1 MQVACRQLGF
11 LGAKRFYTHGG
22 GTGPTWL
29 DDVNCRGT
37 EKSLLECKHRGI
49 GVENCGKVFKEL
61 KFENFVAPFL
71 QTYPGYQRFF
81 LACDGEL
88 RFVCSRPTRV
98 WPKAEETAHEKPL
111 APRVLQTRLT
121 AKNGLRTSRHVWVK
135 IVSTA
140 ALDTLSDNT
149 ICSFLF
155 PQN

>member
-61 KFENFVAPFL
+61 MLENFLGAFPS
-71 QTYPGYQRFF
+71 
-81 LACDGEL
+81 D
-88 RFVCSRPTRV
+88 PT
-98 WPKAEETAHEKPL
+98 
-111 APRVLQTRLT
+111 
-121 AKNGLRTSRHVWVK
+121 NG
-135 IVSTA
+135 
-140 ALDTLSDNT
+140 
-149 ICSFLF
+149 
-155 PQN
+155 

>member
-61 KFENFVAPFL
+61 KLESVLGAFSPDP
-71 QTYPGYQRFF
+71 T
-81 LACDGEL
+81 DGL
-88 RFVCSRPTRV
+88 
-98 WPKAEETAHEKPL
+98 
-111 APRVLQTRLT
+111 
-121 AKNGLRTSRHVWVK
+121 NGLRTARHVWVK
-135 IVSTA
+135 IV
-140 ALDTLSDNT
+140 
-149 ICSFLF
+149 
-155 PQN
+155 

>member
-61 KFENFVAPFL
+61 MLEN
-71 QTYPGYQRFF
+71 
-81 LACDGEL
+81 
-88 RFVCSRPTRV
+88 VCGSF
-98 WPKAEETAHEKPL
+98 PL
-111 APRVLQTRLT
+111 ARLT
-121 AKNGLRTSRHVWVK
+121 AKSGLHE
-135 IVSTA
+135 
-140 ALDTLSDNT
+140 TLHGSK
-149 ICSFLF
+149 
-155 PQN
+155 